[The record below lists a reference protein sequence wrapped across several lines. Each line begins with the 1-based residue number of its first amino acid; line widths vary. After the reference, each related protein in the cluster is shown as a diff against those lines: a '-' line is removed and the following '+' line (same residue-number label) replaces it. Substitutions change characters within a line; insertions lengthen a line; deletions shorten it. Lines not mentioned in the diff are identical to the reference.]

1 MPGPS
6 THNSPQLCTTTAGMN
21 RRPGALSGAGFVSR
35 EAWNFPARLRDVKPI
50 CIGLWVDGRVPGDPV
65 GAPSIAI
72 VGARAAT
79 RAACATVARLAS
91 ALAEDGFGIVSGGAL
106 GIDAAAH
113 EGALAAGGAT
123 FAVLG
128 CGIDVIYPDRHQR
141 LFRAIAASGGLLSE
155 HGPGVPPKVWHFPVR
170 NRLVA
175 GLADAVLVAEC
186 HAGSGAL
193 ITADRAR
200 RLGRPVLALPGS
212 PGTNALLRT
221 GAAIAVD
228 SAAGVR
234 AALAGRRPTLATDA
248 AGAGPVEAARAAPLR
263 QALASAGGAAT
274 AEALSLKLRIPL
286 AEVLGVLSEAE
297 LDGQVCRVPGG

>member
-6 THNSPQLCTTTAGMN
+6 AHHSPLRRTTTAGMTPG
-21 RRPGALSGAGFVSR
+21 PGALRGASFVSA
-35 EAWNFPARLRDVKPI
+35 EAWNFPTRLRDVKPA
-50 CIGLWVDGRVPGDPV
+50 CGGLWVEGRLPGDPV
-65 GAPSIAI
+65 IEASIAI

-79 RAACATVARLAS
+79 KAGCATVARLAS
-91 ALAEDGFGIVSGGAL
+91 TLAESGFAIVSGGAL

-113 EGALAAGGAT
+113 QGAIAAGGAT

-128 CGIDVIYPDRHQR
+128 CGIDVIYPDRHRR

-175 GLADAVLVAEC
+175 ALADAVLVAEC

-200 RLGRPVLALPGS
+200 RIGRLVLALPGS
-212 PGTNALLRT
+212 PGTNALLRA
-221 GAAIAVD
+221 GAA
-228 SAAGVR
+228 
-234 AALAGRRPTLATDA
+234 
-248 AGAGPVEAARAAPLR
+248 
-263 QALASAGGAAT
+263 
-274 AEALSLKLRIPL
+274 
-286 AEVLGVLSEAE
+286 
-297 LDGQVCRVPGG
+297 